1 MPDLLHKNEAYQI
14 IGAAME
20 VHKEL
25 GHGFL
30 EAVYQEALAIEF
42 QKQGIPFEK
51 EKLLNIYYKEVKLN
65 KYYSADFICYK
76 NIVVEL
82 KAIKEL
88 SSNDQSQ
95 AINYLKATGFELA
108 ILVNFGSKSLQY
120 KRIVLSQ

>member
-1 MPDLLHKNEAYQI
+1 MPDLLHKDEAYQI

-51 EKLLNIYYKEVKLN
+51 EKLLNIYYKDVKLN
-65 KYYSADFICYK
+65 KHYSADFICYN

-88 SSNDQSQ
+88 SNNDQSQ

-108 ILVNFGSKSLQY
+108 ILINFGSKSLQY

>member
-1 MPDLLHKNEAYQI
+1 
-14 IGAAME
+14 ME

-65 KYYSADFICYK
+65 KYYSADFICYN

-88 SSNDQSQ
+88 SNNDQSQ

-108 ILVNFGSKSLQY
+108 ILINFGSKSLQY